1 VRWKVLRASICR
13 VITGTL
19 LNWYQRS
26 MNYCSKMLRYMCVL
40 TMVLAGGSLLQAQA
54 NPDWTTPQKPF
65 RIADNLYYV
74 GSRDLAAYLVTTP
87 AGNILINANLKSSP
101 PQIRASVESLGFYW
115 ADTRI
120 LLNSQAHFDHAAGS
134 AEVIRETGAKLM
146 VMDGDARTMETG
158 DVRDFGGRDLP
169 TYPPAHVSRVLHDG
183 GTVRLGGVVL
193 TAHKTAGHTRGCTA
207 WTMQVEDQGHM
218 RNVVIVG
225 GFAALDSY
233 RLIATPG
240 RPASY
245 PGIAKD
251 FLHGFAIERKLPCD
265 IFLGAHGSYFGMQEK
280 LARLPKEG
288 SSVWIDPQGYQQVI
302 ADAQKAIED
311 RIAAERKQAAAGA
324 SAK

>member
-1 VRWKVLRASICR
+1 
-13 VITGTL
+13 
-19 LNWYQRS
+19 
-26 MNYCSKMLRYMCVL
+26 M
-40 TMVLAGGSLLQAQA
+40 QAQTH
-54 NPDWTTPQKPF
+54 PDWTTPQKPF

-101 PQIRASVESLGFYW
+101 PQIRASVESLGFHW

-158 DVRDFGGRDLP
+158 DVHDFGGRELA
-169 TYPPAHVSRVLHDG
+169 TFPPAHVSRVLHDG
-183 GTVRLGGVVL
+183 DTVRLGGVVL

-207 WTMQVEDQGHM
+207 WTMQVTDQGHM

-245 PGIAKD
+245 PGIAED
-251 FLHGFAIERKLPCD
+251 FLHGFAVERKLSCD
-265 IFLGAHGSYFGMQEK
+265 IFLGAHGSYFDMQEK

-288 SSVWIDPQGYQQVI
+288 ASVWIDPQGYEEAI
-302 ADAQKAIED
+302 ADAQKSIEN
-311 RIAAERKQAAAGA
+311 RIAKERREAASGTKAR
-324 SAK
+324 

>member
-1 VRWKVLRASICR
+1 
-13 VITGTL
+13 
-19 LNWYQRS
+19 
-26 MNYCSKMLRYMCVL
+26 MNFHSTMLRCAGVL
-40 TMVLAGGSLLQAQA
+40 AMVLLCVSLLQAQTH
-54 NPDWTTPQKPF
+54 PDWTTPQKPF

-101 PQIRASVESLGFYW
+101 PQIRASVESLGFHW

-146 VMDGDARTMETG
+146 VMDGDAQTMETG

-169 TYPPAHVSRVLHDG
+169 RFPPAHVSRVLHDG
-183 GTVRLGGVVL
+183 DTVQLGGVVL

-207 WTMQVEDQGHM
+207 WTMQVTDHVHV

-245 PGIAKD
+245 PGIAED
-251 FLHGFAIERKLPCD
+251 FLRGFAVERKLPCD

-288 SSVWIDPQGYQQVI
+288 SSVWIDPQGYQETI
-302 ADAQKAIED
+302 ASAEKRIED
-311 RIAAERKQAAAGA
+311 RIAAERREPA
-324 SAK
+324 SGTKAR